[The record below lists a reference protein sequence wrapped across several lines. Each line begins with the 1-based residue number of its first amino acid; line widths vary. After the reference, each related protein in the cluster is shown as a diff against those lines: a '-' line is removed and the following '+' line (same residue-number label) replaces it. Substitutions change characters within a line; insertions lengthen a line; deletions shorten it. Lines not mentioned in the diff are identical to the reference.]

1 MLMLVW
7 LLAIALLLATVFV
20 DEVGLEPLL
29 LILDA
34 TVEAAFLLAL
44 DNLAISFSLN

>member
-1 MLMLVW
+1 
-7 LLAIALLLATVFV
+7 LATAFV

-29 LILDA
+29 LILEA